1 MLRTL
6 STQLH
11 FVRAIQAVDTTGVE
25 PLVTL
30 RDETPEGIQE
40 LTIGLE
46 NPRIKEALEG
56 ERKVGRMG
64 RVRRV
69 RGNTVRRDGEGTGV
83 EDRRSQEEREWNPLD
98 GAQGRTAGGYFV
110 VESGRGGAGAG
121 GAGVGAEVLK
131 EKEMGKA

>member
-30 RDETPEGIQE
+30 RDETMEGLQE
-40 LTIGLE
+40 LTIGLD
-46 NPRIKEALEG
+46 NPQIMEALEG

-64 RVRRV
+64 RVRRM
-69 RGNTVRRDGEGTGV
+69 RGNGKGEGKGL
-83 EDRRSQEEREWNPLD
+83 EDRRSLEERKWDPLK
-98 GAQGRTAGGYFV
+98 GAQGRTEGRYFV
-110 VESGRGGAGAG
+110 VESGRVSGGGGAGAG
-121 GAGVGAEVLK
+121 AEDQVEVPK
-131 EKEMGKA
+131 EKGTVDT

>member
-40 LTIGLE
+40 LTVGLDD
-46 NPRIKEALEG
+46 PRIKEALKG
-56 ERKVGRMG
+56 ESKVGRMG

-69 RGNTVRRDGEGTGV
+69 RGNGKGEGNGV
-83 EDRRSQEEREWNPLD
+83 EDRRSTEERRWDPLR
-98 GAQGRTAGGYFV
+98 GAQGRTEGRYFV
-110 VESGRGGAGAG
+110 VESGRVIGGGGAGPDG
-121 GAGVGAEVLK
+121 EAEVPK
-131 EKEMGKA
+131 EKKTREA

>member
-46 NPRIKEALEG
+46 NPRIKEALEA

-69 RGNTVRRDGEGTGV
+69 RGNTAGRGGEGTGV
-83 EDRRSQEEREWNPLD
+83 EDRRSQEEREWNPLE
-98 GAQGRTAGGYFV
+98 GAQGRTAGRYFV

-121 GAGVGAEVLK
+121 GAGVGAEVPK

>member
-69 RGNTVRRDGEGTGV
+69 RGNTAGGGGEWTGV
-83 EDRRSQEEREWNPLD
+83 EDRRSQEEREWNPLE
-98 GAQGRTAGGYFV
+98 GAQGRTAGRYFV
-110 VESGRGGAGAG
+110 VESGRGGAGTDR
-121 GAGVGAEVLK
+121 AGVGAEVTR
-131 EKEMGKA
+131 EKETGKA